1 MSGKRSIFSVI
12 LMVCTMMSAC
22 SFPAESPSY
31 KAGGDSADIRDT
43 GATTPL
49 PSGHLSTKPV
59 EYVQKTEKLPD
70 VGTITS
76 FPGVFETV
84 GMTLEQ
90 IIKVLGTQF
99 ELKENKAQ
107 GYDSYVF
114 PQYDLV
120 LDFDRINKK
129 LMTVRLEDV
138 PYYVYSSVYKTED
151 LNDDGALEKIAAYE
165 DQDFNGHLLVMDGS
179 GGKTSDAVLDYF
191 NGGCE
196 VELLPVFGSGR
207 EALILVRTLGG
218 KTGDVLKW
226 SGGEL
231 KSVLP
236 EELYDFSGGSMV
248 TVEADRAVLM
258 NKNKG
263 LLYVCP
269 IPERLA
275 KSVKGRK
282 NSDAYRFSVNL
293 YPVTE
298 DGFLYLNVRN
308 SLQLKLADNYN
319 FIDDT
324 DGVFCDVAQTTLKY
338 KYTGQGNWEEISI
351 KGGPKYDDEHHA
363 GAVTEEDLNIGGLR
377 LYESAEN
384 LDKALKDE
392 LSLFTPEEL
401 NEGVLLNRAGMQ
413 LGITGDA
420 ITYLSL
426 EGKSDT
432 TASGALKISA
442 SREMALSLYGL
453 PDKGFLEDRAWTYYI
468 VSEQNTNGYLSVF
481 IDTLNIEF
489 DGDKVNRIWMSSYVS
504 AY

>member
-12 LMVCTMMSAC
+12 LMVCTVMSAC
-22 SFPAESPSY
+22 SFPAGLPSY
-31 KAGGDSADIRDT
+31 EAKGDSEDIRNT
-43 GATTPL
+43 GGATPL

-70 VGTITS
+70 IDALTS

-90 IIKVLGTQF
+90 IIKALGTQF

-114 PQYDLV
+114 PQYDLA
-120 LDFDRINKK
+120 LDFDGINKK
-129 LMTVRLEDV
+129 LTTIRLEGV
-138 PYYVYSSVYKTED
+138 PYYVYSGVYKTED

-165 DQDFNGHLLVMDGS
+165 DHDFNGHLLVMDGS
-179 GGKTSDAVLDYF
+179 GGKTSDTVLDYF
-191 NGGCE
+191 NGRCE
-196 VELLPVFGSGR
+196 IELLPGFGGDR
-207 EALILVRTLGG
+207 EDLILVRTLGG

-226 SGGEL
+226 SDGEL

-236 EELYDFSGGSMV
+236 EELNDFSEGSRV
-248 TVEADRAVLM
+248 TVEANRAVLM
-258 NKNKG
+258 NKDKG

-269 IPERLA
+269 VPERLA
-275 KSVKGRK
+275 ESANGRDS
-282 NSDAYRFSVNL
+282 SDTYRFSVNL
-293 YPVTE
+293 YPAAE

-308 SLQLKLADNYN
+308 SLQLKLADGYN

-324 DGVFCDVAQTTLKY
+324 GGFFCDVAQVTLKY
-338 KYTGQGNWEEISI
+338 KYMGKGNWEEISI
-351 KGGPKYDDEHHA
+351 KGGPKYDEEHHA
-363 GAVTEEDLNIGGLR
+363 EAVAKEELNIGGLK
-377 LYESAEN
+377 LYESVGN
-384 LDKALKDE
+384 LDKAITEE

-401 NEGVLLNRAGMQ
+401 NEGVLLNRDGMQ
-413 LGITGDA
+413 LGITGDTV
-420 ITYLSL
+420 TYLSL

-432 TASGALKISA
+432 AASGALKISDP
-442 SREMALSLYGL
+442 REMALSLYGL
-453 PDKGFLEDRAWTYYI
+453 PDKGFPEDRAWTYYI
-468 VSEQNTNGYLSVF
+468 VSEKNTNGYLSVF